1 MASLQPHV
9 RRAGEGPAVLCL
21 HSSTSSSKQWE
32 ALIEKMSGDYR
43 VVAPDLYGYG
53 RSPEWDGARALALTD
68 EIELLQPVLDSL
80 CERFHLVGHSYGAAV
95 AFKIALMYP
104 RRVRSLVAY
113 EPVLFNLL
121 NANTDSP
128 VALDIGRMKDD
139 VLGMVAAR
147 NLEGAA
153 RRFVDYWSGHGAYD
167 RMSEWQRETVAKRMP
182 KVVADFDAVMNN
194 PSTLADYRRF
204 EIPTLF
210 LYGAQSPESTRL
222 IAEWLGGALQKAEV
236 RALLPLGHMG
246 PLTHAEQVYTLIDRF
261 IRRQPSGIPVHQIKR
276 AR

>member
-9 RRAGEGPAVLCL
+9 RKAGEGPAVLCL

-32 ALIEKMSGDYR
+32 ALIEKMSVDHQ

-68 EIELLQPVLDSL
+68 EVELLRPVLDDL

-95 AFKIALMYP
+95 AFKIALMCP
-104 RRVRSLVAY
+104 ERVRSLTAY

-121 NANTDSP
+121 GGAGSSP
-128 VALDIGRMKDD
+128 VADD
-139 VLGMVAAR
+139 VRRMRDDVFDMVAGR
-147 NLEGAA
+147 DLDSAA
-153 RRFVDYWSGHGAYD
+153 RRFVDYWSGSGFFD
-167 RMSEWQRETVAKRMP
+167 TMSDWQREAVAKRMP
-182 KVVADFDAVMNN
+182 KVVADFEAVLSN
-194 PSTLADYRRF
+194 PSTLDDYRRL

-222 IAEWLGGALQKAEV
+222 IAEWLGGALPKAEV
-236 RALLPLGHMG
+236 RGLLPLGHMG
-246 PLTHAEQVYTLIDRF
+246 PLTHADQVYRLIDRF
-261 IRRQPSGIPVHQIKR
+261 IRRQPAGIPSHQLR
-276 AR
+276 RTR